1 MRRDFYTIGYEG
13 SRVEDF
19 LRVLKQAGIE
29 TLIDVRDLPLSR
41 KRGFQRMPSQPS
53 LTATASATCISRAS
67 VIRSPDARLPVRAS
81 TGCSGGFSDRT

>member
-1 MRRDFYTIGYEG
+1 MMRRDFYTIGYEG

-41 KRGFQRMPSQPS
+41 KRGFKECPR
-53 LTATASATCISRAS
+53 SR
-67 VIRSPDARLPVRAS
+67 P
-81 TGCSGGFSDRT
+81 